1 MVTASDGSAAPTPAS
16 SPTSLELAVFSGE
29 EIRTFPLPQTG
40 SVTIGRG
47 EGNTVRIDDPSVSR
61 HHAALHVDKLEIE
74 DLGGANGTIV
84 RPKVE
89 TGGGDDTVD
98 TVNVV
103 QLVRRRA
110 DLAVGD
116 CLLFGT
122 ASAVVRHRPIVEIS
136 DLLPQNPD
144 DAGTAAG
151 IVLRDPAM
159 RALYGQA
166 ARAARTNISVLLL
179 GETGV
184 GKEVLARAIHAHSP
198 RSNGPFLGINC
209 AAIAESL
216 LESELFGSEK
226 GAFTGAIA
234 ARAGLF
240 EAGNGGTVFLD
251 EIGDLPLATQAKLL
265 RILEERAVTRVG
277 STRPRPIDV
286 RFVAATNRDIEAD
299 SQVGRFRQDLYFR
312 LAGITLTIP
321 PLRDRP
327 REISLFVEEFVKGAC
342 GQVDRAAPLVVSPE
356 AFNCLA
362 AHAWPGNVR
371 ELRNVI
377 ERATVLC
384 MGDRILPE
392 HLPPSV
398 LSPIRPSTPLAV
410 APFAPTTP
418 SRTPQ
423 EPQPGTPELQDEIKS
438 LERTRIVEALDRCH
452 GNQSQAAAILGISR
466 RTLVSRLTAFG
477 LPRPRKWPND
487 AGT

>member
-1 MVTASDGSAAPTPAS
+1 
-16 SPTSLELAVFSGE
+16 
-29 EIRTFPLPQTG
+29 
-40 SVTIGRG
+40 
-47 EGNTVRIDDPSVSR
+47 
-61 HHAALHVDKLEIE
+61 
-74 DLGGANGTIV
+74 
-84 RPKVE
+84 
-89 TGGGDDTVD
+89 
-98 TVNVV
+98 
-103 QLVRRRA
+103 
-110 DLAVGD
+110 
-116 CLLFGT
+116 
-122 ASAVVRHRPIVEIS
+122 
-136 DLLPQNPD
+136 
-144 DAGTAAG
+144 
-151 IVLRDPAM
+151 
-159 RALYGQA
+159 
-166 ARAARTNISVLLL
+166 
-179 GETGV
+179 
-184 GKEVLARAIHAHSP
+184 
-198 RSNGPFLGINC
+198 
-209 AAIAESL
+209 
-216 LESELFGSEK
+216 
-226 GAFTGAIA
+226 
-234 ARAGLF
+234 
-240 EAGNGGTVFLD
+240 
-251 EIGDLPLATQAKLL
+251 
-265 RILEERAVTRVG
+265 
-277 STRPRPIDV
+277 
-286 RFVAATNRDIEAD
+286 
-299 SQVGRFRQDLYFR
+299 
-312 LAGITLTIP
+312 
-321 PLRDRP
+321 
-327 REISLFVEEFVKGAC
+327 VEEFVKGAC